1 MKKKLLSCAAL
12 MAACLAVSMPIGAKE
27 NPEPWSNTLS
37 QSEEHVIKE
46 TGIDKR
52 FDIGK
57 TVSVKLDSAYK
68 GHKGST
74 DRKFTLQ
81 KGWETDSCTIPL
93 SQCYHNQKI
102 GRAYRISGYAAIS
115 GKQRLL
121 IPAWSAAMYR
131 NKPYGYNGGYDGCD
145 LYGSSGGR
153 IIKKLSD
160 AYRSSS
166 ESFLF
171 YL

>member
-57 TVSVKLDSAYK
+57 TVSVRLDSA
-68 GHKGST
+68 
-74 DRKFTLQ
+74 
-81 KGWETDSCTIPL
+81 
-93 SQCYHNQKI
+93 
-102 GRAYRISGYAAIS
+102 
-115 GKQRLL
+115 
-121 IPAWSAAMYR
+121 
-131 NKPYGYNGGYDGCD
+131 
-145 LYGSSGGR
+145 
-153 IIKKLSD
+153 
-160 AYRSSS
+160 
-166 ESFLF
+166 
-171 YL
+171 

>member
-1 MKKKLLSCAAL
+1 MKKKLLPCAAL

-57 TVSVKLDSAYK
+57 AVSCIYDK
-68 GHKGST
+68 GHKDST

-93 SQCYHNQKI
+93 SQCYHNQEI
-102 GRAYRISGYAAIS
+102 GKAYRISGYAAIS

-121 IPAWSAAMYR
+121 IPAWSAAINRMDITGDTMAATYT
-131 NKPYGYNGGYDGCD
+131 GV
-145 LYGSSGGR
+145 L
-153 IIKKLSD
+153 L
-160 AYRSSS
+160 A
-166 ESFLF
+166 E
-171 YL
+171 

>member
-57 TVSVKLDSAYK
+57 TVSVRLDSAYVTK
-68 GHKGST
+68 DTKVQLTENSLY
-74 DRKFTLQ
+74 K
-81 KGWETDSCTIPL
+81 KV
-93 SQCYHNQKI
+93 
-102 GRAYRISGYAAIS
+102 
-115 GKQRLL
+115 GKL
-121 IPAWSAAMYR
+121 IPAITKKSGELIEFPDTLQFQENSGSLSLHGQLQCIEINRMDITGDTMAATYT
-131 NKPYGYNGGYDGCD
+131 GV
-145 LYGSSGGR
+145 L
-153 IIKKLSD
+153 L
-160 AYRSSS
+160 A
-166 ESFLF
+166 E
-171 YL
+171 

>member
-57 TVSVKLDSAYK
+57 AVSVKLDSAYVTK
-68 GHKGST
+68 DTKVQLTENSLY
-74 DRKFTLQ
+74 K
-81 KGWETDSCTIPL
+81 KV
-93 SQCYHNQKI
+93 
-102 GRAYRISGYAAIS
+102 
-115 GKQRLL
+115 GKL
-121 IPAWSAAMYR
+121 IPAPFHFRSVTITKKSGQLIEFPDTLQFQENSGSLSLHGQLQCIEINRMDITGDTMAATYT
-131 NKPYGYNGGYDGCD
+131 GV
-145 LYGSSGGR
+145 L
-153 IIKKLSD
+153 L
-160 AYRSSS
+160 A
-166 ESFLF
+166 E
-171 YL
+171 

>member
-1 MKKKLLSCAAL
+1 MKKKLLPCAAL

-57 TVSVKLDSAYK
+57 AVSVKLDSAYVTK
-68 GHKGST
+68 DTKVQLTENSLYKKVGKLIPAPFHFRSV
-74 DRKFTLQ
+74 
-81 KGWETDSCTIPL
+81 TITKK
-93 SQCYHNQKI
+93 S
-102 GRAYRISGYAAIS
+102 AIS

-145 LYGSSGGR
+145 LYGSSAGR

-171 YL
+171 YV